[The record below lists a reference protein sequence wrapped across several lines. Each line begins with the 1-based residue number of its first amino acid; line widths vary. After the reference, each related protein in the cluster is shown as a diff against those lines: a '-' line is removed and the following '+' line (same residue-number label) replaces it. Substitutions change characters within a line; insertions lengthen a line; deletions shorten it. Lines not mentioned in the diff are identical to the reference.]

1 MEDHRLEYLNFEGIH
16 ESGTIMLW
24 DVGVWQL
31 HPESED
37 IGSCLSR
44 GVLRFILDG
53 EKLKGGWTLTRTE
66 RHQHDHPVWHLTK
79 DKDDHAILGS
89 DDLLER
95 LPNSVLGGRSKEQI
109 EDDWNRGKGDS
120 DGQMRLF

>member
-53 EKLKGGWTLTRTE
+53 EKLKGG
-66 RHQHDHPVWHLTK
+66 
-79 DKDDHAILGS
+79 
-89 DDLLER
+89 
-95 LPNSVLGGRSKEQI
+95 GRSPVPRDI
-109 EDDWNRGKGDS
+109 S
-120 DGQMRLF
+120 TIILFGI